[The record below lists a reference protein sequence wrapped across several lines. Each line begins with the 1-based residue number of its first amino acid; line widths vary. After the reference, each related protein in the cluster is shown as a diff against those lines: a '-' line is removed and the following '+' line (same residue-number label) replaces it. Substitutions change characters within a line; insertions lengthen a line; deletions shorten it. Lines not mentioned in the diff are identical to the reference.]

1 MNKKI
6 LISVLIIFSVNAN
19 ILAQISDKD
28 AADKLTAIKTD
39 TLAGWKFGSMAGLNF
54 AQTKLVNWAAGGNSS
69 LALNGIFSAYANYF
83 KDKNSW
89 INTLDLG
96 YGLLNQD
103 GVKPPLKKWQKTD
116 DKINFSS
123 QYGYK
128 AYKNLY
134 YAALF
139 DFKTQFSPG
148 YDDTGMRISDFFAP
162 AYITAG
168 IGVSYQPSQYLNIF
182 LSPAT
187 ARVVIVCD
195 TALTSN
201 YSIDEGKKTRFEFG
215 AYARAQFTKNDFKG
229 EFLKNVGVTTR
240 LDLFSN
246 YLKNP
251 QNIAVTWET
260 LIAFKVN
267 KYISINLSTN
277 LMYDDNTKM
286 DIVYEQPD
294 GTTLTRKEPRVQ
306 FKEILGI
313 GASVKF

>member
-1 MNKKI
+1 MNRKI
-6 LISVLIIFSVNAN
+6 VIAALCFFSVNAH
-19 ILAQISDKD
+19 IFAQISDSE
-28 AADKLTAIKTD
+28 AADKLTNIKTD
-39 TLAGWKFGSMAGLNF
+39 TVAGWKFGAMAGLNF

-69 LALNGIFSAYANYF
+69 VALNGIFSAYANYF

-89 INTLDLG
+89 LNTLDLG
-96 YGLLNQD
+96 YGLLNQS
-103 GVKPPLKKWQKTD
+103 GVQPPMRKWQKTD
-116 DKINFSS
+116 DKLNFSS

-128 AYKNLY
+128 AYKKLY
-134 YAALF
+134 YAALL

-148 YDDTGMRISDFFAP
+148 YDDSGHRISDIFAP

-168 IGVSYQPSQYLNIF
+168 LGISYQPSQHLNIF

-187 ARVVIVCD
+187 MRLVIVND
-195 TALTSN
+195 TALASH
-201 YSIDEGKKTRFEFG
+201 YSIDAGKKTRFEFG
-215 AYARAQFTKNDFKG
+215 AYARTQFTKNDFNG
-229 EFLKNVGVTTR
+229 EFLKNIGITTR

-251 QNIAVTWET
+251 QNIAVMWET

-267 KYISINLSTN
+267 KYISINLNTN

-286 DIVYEQPD
+286 DINYEQED
-294 GTTLTRKEPRVQ
+294 GTIITRKEPRVQ

-313 GASVKF
+313 GASVSF